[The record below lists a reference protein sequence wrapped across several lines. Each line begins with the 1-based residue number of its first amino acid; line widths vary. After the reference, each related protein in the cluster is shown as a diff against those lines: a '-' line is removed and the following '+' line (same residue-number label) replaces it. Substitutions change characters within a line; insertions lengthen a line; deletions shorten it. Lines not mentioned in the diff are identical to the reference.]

1 MFGKKNLQIEKDR
14 AWSKHGFY
22 LCIPFDKFNTT
33 YVYLYDYVCIYYTVR
48 RKTQLKGTLKSEIL
62 ELGS

>member
-22 LCIPFDKFNTT
+22 LCIPFDK
-33 YVYLYDYVCIYYTVR
+33 YL
-48 RKTQLKGTLKSEIL
+48 TQLMFICIIMYIL
-62 ELGS
+62 YS

>member
-33 YVYLYDYVCIYYTVR
+33 YVYLYDYVCICEYMIM
-48 RKTQLKGTLKSEIL
+48 IL
-62 ELGS
+62 HGYVCFKMIVYIYGC